1 MQRQEADIKM
11 DEVRTQWPEEI
22 GEDAGVGVGVG
33 WSIAELYISF

>member
-22 GEDAGVGVGVG
+22 GEDAGVGVG